1 MPTTNSVPMYKR
13 VTLAILLATL
23 TTASHALTYDA
34 ALRIAESR
42 AAQLQARANTVAAA
56 QAARIS
62 AGELPDP
69 KLVAGID
76 NLPVTGEDAFSV
88 GQDFM
93 TMRKIGVIQGF
104 TNADKREAARQQAG
118 VKVELA
124 NADLQIERL
133 VVRREAAL
141 AWLKVYFVQ
150 QQQTL
155 LDQLDAENS
164 LLASSVKARL
174 AAGQINA
181 SDALLPQQEAIAL
194 ADRRDNLS
202 RDLGKARAEFARWVG
217 DAASEALS
225 GEPPAPLLLS
235 EPQLG
240 HALERHPDLTVFN
253 SLEDAARADVAMAQA
268 AKKSDWE
275 AELAYQQRG
284 PAFSNMI
291 SVQFTFDLPIF
302 SKTRQDPLIVAR
314 QQEME
319 RVMAEREAKLRE
331 HTEEL
336 HSMLAERTALTRQI
350 ERLDSA
356 WLPLAQQKIELT
368 TASYRAGQGALSTVL
383 EARKFL
389 IDTRMKRIELDAQRA
404 AVEVRL
410 RYLTTENQS

>member
-1 MPTTNSVPMYKR
+1 MPTTNFVPLYKR
-13 VTLAILLATL
+13 VTFAILLATF
-23 TTASHALTYDA
+23 TTTSHALTYDA
-34 ALRIAESR
+34 ALRLAETR
-42 AAQLQARANTVAAA
+42 AAELQSRANTVAAA
-56 QAARIS
+56 QAARVS

-69 KLVAGID
+69 KLLAGID
-76 NLPVTGEDAFSV
+76 NLPVTGRDALSV

-104 TNADKREAARQQAG
+104 TNADKREAARQQADA
-118 VKVELA
+118 KVELA
-124 NADLQIERL
+124 DAELHIERL
-133 VVRREAAL
+133 AVRRETAL

-150 QQQTL
+150 QKQAL
-155 LDQLDAENS
+155 LDQLDAENI

-174 AAGQINA
+174 TAGQINA
-181 SDALLPQQEAIAL
+181 GDALLPQQEAIAL
-194 ADRRDNLS
+194 ADQRDDLS
-202 RDLGKARAEFARWVG
+202 RDLGKARAAFARWVG
-217 DAASEALS
+217 NAASEPLS
-225 GEPPAPLLLS
+225 GEPPAPLSLS
-235 EPQLG
+235 ETQLH

-253 SLEDAARADVAMAQA
+253 SLEDAARADAAMAQA

-302 SKTRQDPLIVAR
+302 SKNRQDPLIAAR
-314 QQEME
+314 QQDME
-319 RVMAEREAKLRE
+319 QVAAEREAKLRQ

-336 HSMLAERTALTRQI
+336 RSMLAERTALSRQI

-368 TASYRAGQGALSTVL
+368 TASYRAGQGALIAVL

-389 IDTRMKRIELDAQRA
+389 IDMRMKRIDLDAQRA
-404 AVEVRL
+404 EVDVRL